1 MAFSLRS
8 GSFVNVLKKIEILSI
23 LIGYNNV
30 IKISDFGACKDIGE
44 KSAVMSFKG
53 TIAWMAPEVI
63 RNEACSEKVDI
74 YSFGVVLWE
83 LLTCEMPYKNF
94 DQNSIMWGVG
104 SNKLQL
110 TIPQSAPEGIK
121 LLLQQCWSLKPRN
134 RPTFSQILKH
144 LEIVNSTEILLKVE
158 DAYFKSQASW
168 KEEIREKMNFTE
180 MHQYNI
186 EEDLIQKRKEELK
199 HATDIRELYEQKLEK
214 ANNLYFEL
222 STVLL
227 QLDQREHELIKRER
241 ALNIKNERVVRPILR
256 RESSNRASKS
266 YSKRSISQKQTQQQE
281 AEHEVNA
288 IAHSVEE
295 TTRRLS
301 GSNEFNDDASIVCN
315 QLTVSMHDLKA
326 CEYEERA
333 IDVGQMEKEAEQQQ
347 QQDLDMDS
355 PEKIMQDVIAQ
366 SRVILKR
373 LVRSKS
379 INSFDS
385 YSKSDGGGLVREDS
399 LPPSYPSVL
408 ANRARSG
415 YYSETNLY
423 FDPDEPVQAIQT
435 VKQENNAGKESKM
448 LYTQL
453 LVF

>member
-1 MAFSLRS
+1 
-8 GSFVNVLKKIEILSI
+8 
-23 LIGYNNV
+23 
-30 IKISDFGACKDIGE
+30 
-44 KSAVMSFKG
+44 
-53 TIAWMAPEVI
+53 
-63 RNEACSEKVDI
+63 
-74 YSFGVVLWE
+74 
-83 LLTCEMPYKNF
+83 
-94 DQNSIMWGVG
+94 
-104 SNKLQL
+104 
-110 TIPQSAPEGIK
+110 
-121 LLLQQCWSLKPRN
+121 
-134 RPTFSQILKH
+134 
-144 LEIVNSTEILLKVE
+144 
-158 DAYFKSQASW
+158 
-168 KEEIREKMNFTE
+168 MNFTE

-347 QQDLDMDS
+347 QQQDLDMDS

-453 LVF
+453 LIF

>member
-1 MAFSLRS
+1 
-8 GSFVNVLKKIEILSI
+8 
-23 LIGYNNV
+23 
-30 IKISDFGACKDIGE
+30 
-44 KSAVMSFKG
+44 MSFKG

-110 TIPQSAPEGIK
+110 TIPHSAPEGIK
-121 LLLQQCWSLKPRN
+121 LLLQQCWNIKPRN

-144 LEIVNSTEILLKVE
+144 LEIVKNTEILLKAE
-158 DAYFKSQASW
+158 DEYFKSQVNW
-168 KEEIREKMNFTE
+168 KDEIREKMNFTE
-180 MHQYNI
+180 IHQYNI

-227 QLDQREHELIKRER
+227 QLDEREHELIKRER

-256 RESSNRASKS
+256 RESSNQKKS
-266 YSKRSISQKQTQQQE
+266 YSKKISNQQRKKDPQLE
-281 AEHEVNA
+281 DLDKEQDFNVTS
-288 IAHSVEE
+288 HSVEE
-295 TTRRLS
+295 TSRRLS
-301 GSNEFNDDASIVCN
+301 GSNEFDEISSVN
-315 QLTVSMHDLKA
+315 QLTVSLHDLKA
-326 CEYEERA
+326 CEFEERP
-333 IDVGQMEKEAEQQQ
+333 IDVAQMEKEAEQQQ
-347 QQDLDMDS
+347 NIPEFDIDS
-355 PEKIMQDVIAQ
+355 PEKIMKDVIAQ
-366 SRVILKR
+366 SNVIMKKLI
-373 LVRSKS
+373 RSKS

-385 YSKSDGGGLVREDS
+385 YSKSDSISDNQLVREDS

-408 ANRARSG
+408 AKRNIN

-423 FDPDEPVQAIQT
+423 FDPDDPVQAVQV
-435 VKQENNAGKESKM
+435 VKRDSQVGKESKK
-448 LYTQL
+448 L
-453 LVF
+453 LNFFNYIYYF